1 MYKCI
6 NKCTLKRWQRWFERN
21 LLRLTKQES
30 AQCPAQRGGGLYYKG
45 VNFDVFVTPPISD
58 WLRSLL
64 KCRRRRCRHVL
75 ILVLP
80 MSQSFGE
87 NYVSMKS
94 FERLTNTGDKI
105 FLQKFRAGLVYSVF
119 VYLGRFQKRWRI
131 VIFLYISVQCQ
142 WQIQGLS
149 LCIAEMALVSPWSTK
164 SEFFIL
170 WNFQGRSMCW
180 LNILRMHCKKV
191 YTVTVQWGTVTCLS
205 GVGGEYM
212 DFKQLVITLSQ
223 SLFLQPTIN

>member
-1 MYKCI
+1 MCSWHHLSVIDYVVCLNADVGDAVMFVFWFYLWANPSEKI
-6 NKCTLKRWQRWFERN
+6 MFPWNHLNAWQIPGIR
-21 LLRLTKQES
+21 
-30 AQCPAQRGGGLYYKG
+30 Y
-45 VNFDVFVTPPISD
+45 
-58 WLRSLL
+58 
-64 KCRRRRCRHVL
+64 
-75 ILVLP
+75 
-80 MSQSFGE
+80 
-87 NYVSMKS
+87 
-94 FERLTNTGDKI
+94 

-149 LCIAEMALVSPWSTK
+149 LCIAMALVSF
-164 SEFFIL
+164 EVRNQNQNFLF
-170 WNFQGRSMCW
+170 FQGRSMCW

-191 YTVTVQWGTVTCLS
+191 YTVPVQWGTVTCLS

-223 SLFLQPTIN
+223 SLFLQPTIELKRGKRIKHLSVQLVFCFKENTCPWRPSLVLFSSSKYAKNAKRT